1 MRRLTPGT
9 PAPDFHWLS
18 TARDALEL
26 HAYRGMPLLLA
37 FFRYSGCRYCNLQL
51 WSLVQQYPAW
61 EASGLQVIVFFE
73 SPLAEVQAV
82 AQRFAP
88 PFALAADPDRV
99 IYRRYQVKSSQWGT
113 VVGILRRWRERR
125 AVRRQ
130 HVLDGVPA
138 GTGDRFQMPAQFL
151 ITPEGRIARAY
162 YGRDLGDFLPMA
174 EIATF
179 TQQWG
184 RTHKRA

>member
-1 MRRLTPGT
+1 MGHLAPGR
-9 PAPDFHWLS
+9 PAPDFQWPAISGETL
-18 TARDALEL
+18 DLQ
-26 HAYRGMPLLLA
+26 AYRGLPLLLA

-51 WSLVQQYPAW
+51 WSLVQHYPNW
-61 EASGLQVIVFFE
+61 EASGLRVVVFFE

-82 AQRFAP
+82 ARRFAP
-88 PFALAADPDRV
+88 PFALAADPGHV
-99 IYRRYQVKSSQWGT
+99 IYRRYHVQRSWWGT
-113 VVGILRRWRERR
+113 LSGI
-125 AVRRQ
+125 VRRRRDRQTVRQQ
-130 HVLDGVPA
+130 HLLDGVPA

-162 YGRDLGDFLPMA
+162 YGRDLGDFLPTS

-179 TQQWG
+179 VQQWG